1 MKLHQSVEIPA
12 PPERVWAFV
21 MDIPR
26 VASCVPGAESV
37 EPLDDDRYR
46 GRLRVRVGPVSLS
59 LDGTVDVTARDAVA
73 QTAEMRIAAAD
84 PRVGGAVQA
93 TLTMTLAA
101 IEGPAPA
108 TRLTIDTD
116 ARIMGRIG
124 DFGQPII
131 KRKADQVV
139 REFGEN
145 IARSLSAGQADGS

>member
-1 MKLHQSVEIPA
+1 MKLHQVVEIPA
-12 PPERVWAFV
+12 QPARVWAFV

-26 VASCVPGAESV
+26 VASCVPGAEGV
-37 EPLDDDRYR
+37 EPLDDDHYR
-46 GRLRVRVGPVSLS
+46 GRLRVRVGPVSLT
-59 LDGTVDVTARDAVA
+59 LDGTVDVTARDARA

-93 TLTMTLAA
+93 TMTMTMTG
-101 IEGPAPA
+101 IDGPSPA

-116 ARIMGRIG
+116 ARVMGRIG

-145 IARSLSAGQADGS
+145 IARALSAEQTDGS